1 MDWRE
6 RELFNVVEHEDQ
18 KKIVRCLREEF
29 NCLVF
34 DLDIMST
41 LSFINNEQDKMRFIS
56 EHKARGYTN
65 GQPDIVII
73 TPKGK
78 VIFVELKTKNGQQS
92 ENQKK
97 IEDKLGQYGQV
108 YRLWRSVDDCLS
120 FLNMLDK

>member
-29 NCLVF
+29 NCIVF

-97 IEDKLGQYGQV
+97 MEDKLSQYGQV